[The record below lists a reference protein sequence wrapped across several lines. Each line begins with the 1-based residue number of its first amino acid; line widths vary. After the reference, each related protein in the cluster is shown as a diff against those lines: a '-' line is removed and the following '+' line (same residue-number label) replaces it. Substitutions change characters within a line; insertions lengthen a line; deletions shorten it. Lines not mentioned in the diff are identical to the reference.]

1 MVDLITA
8 NHTGRELALMLS
20 GKKPLAMFYAER
32 AELPNEVLIPEQA
45 FAAHV
50 MTEKIVRAEI
60 TLESGYSAL
69 LGRNAQIRYV
79 FFALAPQAWRID
91 AMSLLRESFAKSR
104 CPWNEALER
113 IEGTLLGYS
122 DEEITTRCVALGLI
136 KNEATHGS
144 R

>member
-1 MVDLITA
+1 MVDLIAA
-8 NHTGRELALMLS
+8 NHTGRELTLMLS
-20 GKKPLAMFYAER
+20 GKKPLAMFYAEI

-45 FAAHV
+45 FAPHLTSGA
-50 MTEKIVRAEI
+50 IVRAEL

-69 LGRNAQIRYV
+69 LGRNAHIRYV
-79 FFALAPQAWRID
+79 FFARAQQEWRIS

-113 IEGTLLGYS
+113 IEGTLLGYT

-136 KNEATHGS
+136 KNEITHGS

>member
-1 MVDLITA
+1 MVDLIAA
-8 NHTGRELALMLS
+8 NHTGRELALMRS
-20 GKKPLAMFYAER
+20 GKKPLAMFYAEI

-45 FAAHV
+45 FAPHLVSGA
-50 MTEKIVRAEI
+50 IVRADI
-60 TLESGYSAL
+60 TLESAYSAS
-69 LGRNAQIRYV
+69 LGRNAHIRYV
-79 FFALAPQAWRID
+79 FFALADQTWRIG

-113 IEGTLLGYS
+113 IEGTLLGYT

-136 KNEATHGS
+136 KNEVTRGS